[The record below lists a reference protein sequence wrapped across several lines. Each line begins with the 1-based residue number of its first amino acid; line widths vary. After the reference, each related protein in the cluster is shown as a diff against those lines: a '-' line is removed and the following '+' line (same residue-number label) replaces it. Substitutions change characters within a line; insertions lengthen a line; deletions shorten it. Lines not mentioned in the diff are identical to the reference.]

1 MATDLES
8 EAIRLEAQA
17 ADIRLKAAI
26 LALKSSRYSKRSEAK
41 HAIQVFHGSL
51 HVPKHLKAEDNSL
64 GNRVTLRCSDDRCS
78 VNVSIRKF
86 EQKGASFW
94 AIYDKEGVT
103 EEWTHGFYCNK
114 IASCP
119 VKVQARLLKDV
130 TCKGIDLITVA
141 KQRKIS
147 LGGSLIFNSNLSH
160 RHHMAASRLKAE
172 LVKSQKKD
180 NDIMRLPGI
189 FDEFKRKNPG
199 SHAVYHVD
207 EVEEVNVF
215 KRCLIVPQLS
225 ISMFQY
231 GYLRHLYAV
240 DCGHWSNVDERA
252 YKLLLIYATTGNN
265 QNCVMAWA
273 VVDGEKKENILWVY
287 RELKLAGVDLNSPK
301 IATIADQGSALLS
314 SIAEGLPE
322 SFHITCSRHW
332 LGNHPGSWG
341 KDSIGGKNNLF
352 WKLVSQ
358 LK

>member
-1 MATDLES
+1 MATDLEA
-8 EAIRLEAQA
+8 EAIRLESQA

-26 LALKSSRYSKRSEAK
+26 LALRNCTFSNRSEAK

-51 HVPKHLKAEDNSL
+51 PTPKHLKAEDNSL
-64 GNRVTLRCSDDRCS
+64 GNRVTLRCSDERCA

-86 EQKGASFW
+86 ERKGAMYW
-94 AIYDKEGVT
+94 GIYDKKGVS

-119 VKVQARLLKDV
+119 AKVQAHLLRDV
-130 TCKGIDLITVA
+130 TSQGTELINAA
-141 KQRKIS
+141 KQRNIS
-147 LGGSLIFNSNLSH
+147 LGGSQIFDSNVSDRH
-160 RHHMAASRLKAE
+160 RMAASRVRLE
-172 LVKSQKKD
+172 LVKLQRKD

-189 FDEFKRKNPG
+189 FDEFKKSNPG

-225 ISMFQY
+225 ISMFQC
-231 GYLRHLYAV
+231 GYLRHLYAI
-240 DCGHWSNVDERA
+240 DCGHWSSTDERA

-265 QNCVMAWA
+265 QNCIVAWA
-273 VVDGEKKENILWVY
+273 IVDGEKKENILWVY

-314 SIAEGLPE
+314 SIAEGLPQ
-322 SFHITCSRHW
+322 SFHITCSKHW

-341 KDSIGGKNNLF
+341 KDSNGGKNNLF
-352 WKLVSQ
+352 WKLVSE